1 MIYLGPV
8 DLVAASFANQH
19 GRQRALSWMRTGV
32 NCHWPSAA
40 AMARNQYALGGRG
53 HAFNLQSQLP
63 KRKPRLGESGALYWR
78 SGGWGTSALHK

>member
-32 NCHWPSAA
+32 NGHWPSAA
-40 AMARNQYALGGRG
+40 AMARNQYALRGPRPCFRPSIASTEAKAPPGGKRG
-53 HAFNLQSQLP
+53 SLLE
-63 KRKPRLGESGALYWR
+63 KRRVGDL
-78 SGGWGTSALHK
+78 SAS